1 MRVVRHWDDP
11 SAPPSPMAFARLFGS
26 DARRRL
32 EHVSLLNATCLSGV
46 TLLLLGGAW
55 LPPQG
60 STAKENSLALGVATL
75 GLAVFS
81 AGFLAQLSI
90 GFFGRPRV
98 FLPRPFRDVKPDVPA
113 APTPVLRV
121 EGDMAEISVRRDE
134 ADSYAQL
141 RRYKVYVDGER
152 VGDLR
157 PGETCRRTVSPG
169 THTVQVK
176 ISWCSSP
183 PLSVGVSEGER
194 QELVCRAVPGVESDP
209 VAMFTRR
216 QALLILRR
224 A

>member
-1 MRVVRHWDDP
+1 MRVVRRWDDP
-11 SAPPSPMAFARLFGS
+11 SAPPSPMAFARLFGP

-60 STAKENSLALGVATL
+60 STAKENPLALGVAAL

-90 GFFGRPRV
+90 GFFGRPQF
-98 FLPRPFRDVKPDVPA
+98 FLPRPFRDVKPD
-113 APTPVLRV
+113 APTAPTSVPRV
-121 EGDMAEISVRRDE
+121 KGDMTEISVRRDE

-157 PGETCRRTVSPG
+157 PGETCQRAVSEG
-169 THTVQVK
+169 MHTVQVK

-209 VAMFTRR
+209 MAMIIRR
-216 QALLILRR
+216 HDLLTLRR